1 MTTPLWVMLAFAAW
15 THAVLIGSIG
25 VYRLSRVFTGRATM
39 AEWRADGMQG
49 DPWYQRA
56 TRAHMNC
63 VENLPVY
70 SAVAVAAA
78 VTGVGGGALDALAL
92 TFIAAR
98 IGQTLV
104 HITRPQ
110 TERVVS
116 VRFGLFSVQIACIV
130 SMGILVAVGV

>member
-1 MTTPLWVMLAFAAW
+1 MSTPLWVMLAFAAW
-15 THAVLIGSIG
+15 THAVLVGSIG

-49 DPWYQRA
+49 DPWYQQA

-70 SAVAVAAA
+70 SAVALAAA
-78 VTGVGGGALDALAL
+78 VTGVGGAALDALAL
-92 TFIAAR
+92 IFIAAR

-104 HITRPQ
+104 HITRAQ
-110 TERVVS
+110 TERVVN
-116 VRFGLFSVQIACIV
+116 VRFGLFSMQIACIV
-130 SMGILVAVGV
+130 SMGVLVAIGA

>member
-70 SAVAVAAA
+70 SAVVDKATIEKEAQFAVKY
-78 VTGVGGGALDALAL
+78 GVIKQAPDYAS
-92 TFIAAR
+92 F
-98 IGQTLV
+98 
-104 HITRPQ
+104 
-110 TERVVS
+110 
-116 VRFGLFSVQIACIV
+116 
-130 SMGILVAVGV
+130 VAP

>member
-1 MTTPLWVMLAFAAW
+1 MSTPLWVMLAFAAW
-15 THAVLIGSIG
+15 THAVLVGSIG
-25 VYRLSRVFTGRATM
+25 VYRLSRVFTGHATM

-70 SAVAVAAA
+70 SAVALAAA
-78 VTGVGGGALDALAL
+78 VTGVGGAALDALAL
-92 TFIAAR
+92 IFIAAR

-104 HITRPQ
+104 HITRAQ
-110 TERVVS
+110 TERVVN
-116 VRFGLFSVQIACIV
+116 VRFGLFSMQIACIV
-130 SMGILVAVGV
+130 SMGVLVAVGA

>member
-70 SAVAVAAA
+70 SAVALAAA
-78 VTGVGGGALDALAL
+78 VTGVGGAALDALAL
-92 TFIAAR
+92 IFIAAR

-104 HITRPQ
+104 HITRAQ
-110 TERVVS
+110 TERVVN
-116 VRFGLFSVQIACIV
+116 VRFGLFSMQIACIV
-130 SMGILVAVGV
+130 SMGVLVAIGA